1 MAQDLHY
8 AFTGSTFWWSSRLRY
23 VTMITLRA
31 HAVIYIR
38 VTKHCFNTLNQTT
51 LSIFSPPGPYSKS
64 LPTTESFTLLTA
76 DGDGLISSLLWAS
89 SEVFLHTTVESV
101 RRQTE
106 VFSQP
111 FHSWIHVLHTHHV
124 YVWQTTSKNKKGFGK
139 PVVLGLHVAPSTLS
153 CSSLWF
159 WKINIK
165 YLI

>member
-76 DGDGLISSLLWAS
+76 DGDGLISSSYFLS
-89 SEVFLHTTVESV
+89 YSEPHLRSFCTPPWNQWEDRLKYLVSHFIVEFMCFIHTTCMFDK
-101 RRQTE
+101 QHLKT
-106 VFSQP
+106 
-111 FHSWIHVLHTHHV
+111 
-124 YVWQTTSKNKKGFGK
+124 KKGS
-139 PVVLGLHVAPSTLS
+139 AN
-153 CSSLWF
+153 LWF
-159 WKINIK
+159 WGCMWLLPPSPAAHCGFEK
-165 YLI
+165 